1 MPAERASRPPA
12 VRTRRS
18 HAAAFRGA
26 LWITLIAL
34 LTTGIAL
41 TVQYAQTTR
50 LLEAQMRGLLDDEA
64 SGLVERYQAGGILE
78 LTAFLQRQQ
87 QLARLNEFFYLLAA
101 PDGTPLAGNLL
112 DWPAE
117 VDSTGFH
124 RFAASAEA
132 ADGTVRRRQVE
143 TRALLLDEGYRLLVG
158 QFAEERTALRSRYLS
173 ALFWSLLI
181 TGALGLLL
189 GWWHSRRGLAF
200 VEKVSETGTRFLAGN
215 LQERVPV
222 SERGDEYD
230 RLAATINACFVEIEH
245 VVGNLRAATD
255 GIAHDLK
262 TPLTRIGARLE
273 LARTGDDARAL
284 RSAID
289 ESRSDLG
296 ELLRIIDEILGLARA
311 EATTAASF
319 VPIDLA
325 TMAREVV
332 DLYQPVAE
340 DRGIVFDLR
349 LDSAPIRGAPALIG
363 QMIAN
368 LVDNAVK
375 FSPDGETIA
384 VMTRGAAGAAV
395 LSVADR
401 GAGIPARRRADVL
414 SRFVRL
420 DESRNLPGS
429 GIGLSLVSAAARV
442 HRAALDLSDNE
453 PGLRVFVRF
462 PTNDETIT
470 TSA

>member
-1 MPAERASRPPA
+1 MGAPRA
-12 VRTRRS
+12 RRS

-50 LLEAQMRGLLDDEA
+50 LLETQMRGLLDDEA
-64 SGLVERYQAGGILE
+64 SGLVERYQAGGIFE
-78 LTAFLQRQQ
+78 LAAFLRRQQ

-101 PDGTPLAGNLL
+101 PDGTPLAGDLL
-112 DWPAE
+112 GWPAE

-124 RFAASAEA
+124 RFAASVEA

-143 TRALLLDEGYRLLVG
+143 TRAVLLDEGYRLLVG
-158 QFAEERTALRSRYLS
+158 QFAEERTALRSRYFS
-173 ALFWSLLI
+173 ALFWSLLV
-181 TGALGLLL
+181 TSALGLLL
-189 GWWHSRRGLAF
+189 GWWYSRRGLAF
-200 VEKVSETGTRFLAGN
+200 VEKVSETGARFLAGN

-273 LARTGDDARAL
+273 LARTGDDADAL
-284 RSAID
+284 RQALD

-311 EATTAASF
+311 EATTSASF

-325 TMAREVV
+325 TIAREVV
-332 DLYQPVAE
+332 ELYQPVAE
-340 DRGIVFDLR
+340 DQGIVFDLR
-349 LDSAPIRGAPALIG
+349 LDPAPVRGAPALIG

-375 FSPDGETIA
+375 FSPN
-384 VMTRGAAGAAV
+384 AGAITINTNSVAGAV
-395 LSVADR
+395 VLGVADR
-401 GAGIPARRRADVL
+401 GPGIPTNRRADVL

-442 HRAALDLSDNE
+442 HRADLELSDNE
-453 PGLRVFVRF
+453 PGLRVVVRF
-462 PTNDETIT
+462 PASDEAAPI
-470 TSA
+470 SA